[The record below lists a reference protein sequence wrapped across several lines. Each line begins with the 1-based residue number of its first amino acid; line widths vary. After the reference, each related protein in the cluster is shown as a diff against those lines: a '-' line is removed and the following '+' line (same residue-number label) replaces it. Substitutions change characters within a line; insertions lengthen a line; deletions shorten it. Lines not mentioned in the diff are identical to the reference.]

1 MSRTLSPKEA
11 ESARFPVP
19 VLPIARY
26 RFSFVAEDPVVFPA
40 MAGSAWRGVL
50 GHALKRTVCVT
61 RAPVC
66 AGCLLQYSC
75 SYPYIFETPPPRA
88 SRKMRRYRTVPH
100 PYILDTRSCD
110 GQNIA
115 PGQAVAIGLTLV
127 GRGNQHL
134 PYLIHA
140 LTRGAEHGIGRG
152 RGRLVLAEVVQES
165 MAGPSAPGARIYAPG
180 EALSAAGP
188 KTPDNL
194 AMPLSGASLIFETPL
209 RVKREGRFVA
219 AEALAFA
226 DLFGSLLRR
235 ISMLMEFHGEAPL
248 ETDFAALMALAR
260 GVELGERRLHWKE
273 EGRYSSRQKALMR
286 IGGIVG
292 VAALPDDMPAAL
304 WPYVWLGRWVHAGHL
319 TTMGFGGYRIAV
331 TDTLDPQE
339 YHGRRMS
346 ESP

>member
-1 MSRTLSPKEA
+1 MSTTLSPKEA
-11 ESARFPVP
+11 ESALLPTP

-26 RFSFVAEDPVVFPA
+26 RFSFVAEDAVAFPA

-50 GHALKRTVCVT
+50 GHALKRAVCVT

-100 PYILDTRSCD
+100 PYILDTRCCD

-115 PGQAVAIGLTLV
+115 PGQIATVGLTLV

-140 LTRGAEHGIGRG
+140 LTRGAEHGVGRG
-152 RGRLVLAEVVQES
+152 RGRLTLTEVVQQSADGSSES
-165 MAGPSAPGARIYAPG
+165 GERIYAPG
-180 EALSAAGP
+180 ETLFPTPP
-188 KTPDNL
+188 KTPL
-194 AMPLSGASLIFETPL
+194 CPAPPSSGASLVFETPL
-209 RVKREGRFVA
+209 RVKRDGRLVA
-219 AEALAFA
+219 AEALGFA

-235 ISMLMEFHGEAPL
+235 VSMLMEFHGEAPL
-248 ETDFAALMALAR
+248 ETDFAALMTLAR
-260 GVELGERRLHWKE
+260 RVDLGERRLGWKE

-286 IGGIVG
+286 VGGIVG
-292 VAALPDDMPAAL
+292 VAALPSNMPAAL
-304 WPYVWLGRWVHAGHL
+304 WPYVWLGQWVHAGHL
-319 TTMGFGGYRIAV
+319 TTMGFGSYRV
-331 TDTLDPQE
+331 TTAAAPGPPDILNRQISNP
-339 YHGRRMS
+339 S
-346 ESP
+346 